1 MGGCVGWGYNE
12 KGRLWS
18 VNLDEASCRVT
29 PLLKMLLPVLLLD
42 FEGKPRTQDTLQ
54 GDRKVKPEL
63 EFTSINLFHPLSSRR
78 KVCAHLRSFIAQ
90 ASFKRINLH
99 ICLKSF

>member
-1 MGGCVGWGYNE
+1 M
-12 KGRLWS
+12 
-18 VNLDEASCRVT
+18 NLDEASCRVT

-63 EFTSINLFHPLSSRR
+63 EFTSINLFHPLNSRR
-78 KVCAHLRSFIAQ
+78 KVCAHLHSFTAQ
-90 ASFKRINLH
+90 ASFKRIKLR